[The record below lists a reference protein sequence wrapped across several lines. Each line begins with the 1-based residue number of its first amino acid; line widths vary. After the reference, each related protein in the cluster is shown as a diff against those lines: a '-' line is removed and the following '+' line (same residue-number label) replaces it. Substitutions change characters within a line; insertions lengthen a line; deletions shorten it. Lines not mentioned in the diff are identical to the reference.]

1 MTGLSTCG
9 AICGLLLAVSA
20 SAQEAPLPATQLD
33 EHPVA
38 DTVEFL
44 AGGALAFGL
53 HESAH
58 LVFDAAFDAHPE
70 LKGVHLG
77 PVQFFAITHN
87 SGMSTRQE
95 FAIDSAGFWVQEAT
109 NEWLLTTHPNLRR
122 EHAPVAKGMLAFNVL
137 ASIGYSL
144 VGLAGAG
151 PPERDTRGMAASI
164 GVSERAIAFVVLTPA
179 VLDAYRYFRPD
190 SAWAKWASRVSKV
203 GGLALI
209 LK

>member
-9 AICGLLLAVSA
+9 AVCGLLLAVSA
-20 SAQEAPLPATQLD
+20 SAQEAPSQATQLD

-44 AGGALAFGL
+44 AGGAVAFGL
-53 HESAH
+53 HEGAH

-70 LKGVHLG
+70 IKAVHFG

-87 SGMSTRQE
+87 SAVSARQE
-95 FAIDSAGFWVQEAT
+95 FAISSAGFWMQEAT
-109 NEWLLTTHPNLRR
+109 NEWLLTTRPNLRQ
-122 EHAPVAKGMLAFNVL
+122 EHAPFAKGMLAFNVL
-137 ASIGYSL
+137 ASIGYSI
-144 VGLAGAG
+144 VGFARAG
-151 PPERDTRGMAASI
+151 PPERDTRGMAVSI
-164 GVSERAIAFVVLTPA
+164 GMDERAIAFFVLTPA

-203 GGLALI
+203 GGVVLI